1 MESGAAQIEEH
12 SGRVNVFALAGRA
25 VAYQAYLFDNIRHN
39 YCSLLRVEHVPSNLF
54 AEFSARKNTEEA
66 ATGAIPA
73 DHAAFFPRTK
83 LFPIHTG
90 SAP

>member
-1 MESGAAQIEEH
+1 MESSAAQIEEH
-12 SGRVNVFALAGRA
+12 SGRVNIFALARRA
-25 VAYQAYLFDNIRHN
+25 VTYHAYLFDNIRHN

-54 AEFSARKNTEEA
+54 AEFSARKNTVEA
-66 ATGAIPA
+66 ATGVTPA

-83 LFPIHTG
+83 LFPIHIG